1 AMAYSLP
8 IVTTP
13 VFGIVE
19 QVKPNINGLFY
30 TPENPE
36 ELANALISLLI
47 DEELR
52 QRLATNAKYVLESLN
67 TFAEMTETYGQIFQE
82 AYF

>member
-1 AMAYSLP
+1 M
-8 IVTTP
+8 
-13 VFGIVE
+13 
-19 QVKPNINGLFY
+19 FY

-36 ELANALISLLI
+36 ELANVLMSLLI

-52 QRLATNAKYVLESLN
+52 QRFANNGKYVFKSLN

-82 AYF
+82 AYFSLDKLADSDYGTDVRIN